1 MHFNWPSLSLPPTSP
16 LPTLPRLCVLC
27 SVWWPADSDRSRVRA
42 WVWLSSGL
50 SHSSHVLASSY
61 RLLSPSPPPSHCP
74 ALSEHTAS
82 ILGVRTNQD
91 QIVYILQN
99 WVHHLSISQLT
110 LVSSYQHDKLWVSW
124 RLNSLLLIVHCT
136 RAADLWFAPFVSL
149 WIYINRATC
158 MYCSMVED
166 RLDKARA
173 RALEGI
179 FCWSIWLTG
188 KTNYLCFI
196 ALP

>member
-16 LPTLPRLCVLC
+16 LSTLSHLCILC
-27 SVWWPADSDRSRVRA
+27 SVWWPTDSDRSRVRT

-50 SHSSHVLASSY
+50 SHSSHVLASSC
-61 RLLSPSPPPSHCP
+61 RLLSPSPPPSHCS

-82 ILGVRTNQD
+82 ILDVRINQD

-99 WVHHLSISQLT
+99 WLHHLSISQLI

-124 RLNSLLLIVHCT
+124 RLNSLLLIVQCT

-149 WIYINRATC
+149 WICINHATC

-173 RALEGI
+173 WALGGI
-179 FCWSIWLTG
+179 FC
-188 KTNYLCFI
+188 
-196 ALP
+196 